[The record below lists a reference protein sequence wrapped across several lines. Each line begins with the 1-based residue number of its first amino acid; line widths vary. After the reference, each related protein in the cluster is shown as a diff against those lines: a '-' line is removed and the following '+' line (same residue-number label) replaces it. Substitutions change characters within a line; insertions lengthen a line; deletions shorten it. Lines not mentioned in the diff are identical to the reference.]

1 MAYPEPANV
10 APWYLRNITQ
20 ALQLDE
26 ATGNVFVRTGIT
38 GNVVITGP
46 VTIPGTVTV
55 ASTAENP
62 VHVHLDE
69 VGTSGILDVPYL
81 PVGGNINVTN
91 LVSIT
96 GNINANVLGN
106 VAVEGNVGILGNVT
120 IGNFPA
126 LQSIAGNVRI
136 INTVSV
142 AGNVG
147 ASILGNVTVGNFP
160 VLQSITGNVNAS
172 ISGNVGVEGNV
183 GILGNVTVLQGTN
196 PWTVTGN
203 VRATVTGDVSVLG
216 NVTVGNFP
224 ALQSITG
231 DITGNVNASIL
242 GNVSASIIGNVNV
255 TQGTSPWTVTGN
267 VTTVGTSNVA
277 ITGTNLDAFGRL
289 RVSEPFTL
297 FDSQNR
303 YIDGEQFSSI
313 TAAGGN
319 VVYVANE
326 SSFNLNVSSTNGSSV
341 IRQSKTVQAYQPGK
355 SLLTMNTFAMAALK
369 ANLRQRVGYFT
380 VGNGIYFEADG
391 TSLYLVI
398 RSSTTGVVVE
408 ERIAQADWN
417 GNTLLSGTVLDPALT
432 QIFWNDVEWL
442 GVGNVR
448 AGFVING
455 QFIVCHTFQHANQPG
470 NTTVYMTTA
479 TLNPR
484 YEITNTGATSG
495 NSTMK
500 QICSTVISE
509 GGFTPTTKIGYV
521 TNTTNTTRVSSA
533 NTLTSLCSI
542 RLNPAY
548 PDAVVVP
555 AQIDLL
561 LIDVRYGQFQL
572 IENATFATSWSNVVG
587 SVVQTSIHSNT
598 ITDGT
603 LVYAG
608 LTSSRD
614 EVEIGDDIKKRLQLW
629 RDAAGT
635 TSTLTLAVAYTQAN
649 SDLLWKLGWEELTN

>member
-1 MAYPEPANV
+1 MATPDPSNV

-20 ALQLDE
+20 ALELNE
-26 ATGNVFVRTGIT
+26 ATGQVFVRTGFEGNIIIT
-38 GNVVITGP
+38 GNVS
-46 VTIPGTVTV
+46 IPGNVD
-55 ASTAENP
+55 AHISEI
-62 VHVHLDE
+62 
-69 VGTSGILDVPYL
+69 GTSGNLTVPWM
-81 PVGGNINVTN
+81 PVSIDGNSNVTISSGNVNAVVSGNVTSTLSGN
-91 LVSIT
+91 LAGITGNVNIGTMPNVNATVSGTVAVSSIT
-96 GNINANVLGN
+96 GNIAGITANVTVVDGGGSITVDGNVNANITG
-106 VAVEGNVGILGNVT
+106 
-120 IGNFPA
+120 
-126 LQSIAGNVRI
+126 
-136 INTVSV
+136 
-142 AGNVG
+142 
-147 ASILGNVTVGNFP
+147 GNVTVTQGTNP
-160 VLQSITGNVNAS
+160 WVV
-172 ISGNVGVEGNV
+172 SGNVGV
-183 GILGNVTVLQGTN
+183 TGT
-196 PWTVTGN
+196 
-203 VRATVTGDVSVLG
+203 A
-216 NVTVGNFP
+216 
-224 ALQSITG
+224 
-231 DITGNVNASIL
+231 
-242 GNVSASIIGNVNV
+242 
-255 TQGTSPWTVTGN
+255 
-267 VTTVGTSNVA
+267 NVA
-277 ITGTNLDAFGRL
+277 LGGTNLDAFGRL
-289 RVSEPFTL
+289 RISEPFTL

-303 YIDGEQFSSI
+303 YIDGEQFSSL
-313 TAAGGN
+313 TATGGN

-355 SLLTMNTFAMAALK
+355 SLLTMNTFAMATLK

-380 VGNGIYFEADG
+380 EGNGIYFEANG
-391 TSLYLVI
+391 TSLFLVI

-408 ERIAQADWN
+408 ERIPQANWN
-417 GNTLLSGTVLDPALT
+417 GNTLLSGTVLDPTLT

-484 YEITNTGATSG
+484 YEITNTAGTSG

-521 TNTTNTTRVSSA
+521 TNTTDVTRVSTA

-572 IENATFATSWSNVVG
+572 IENATFTTSWSNVAG
-587 SVVQTSIHSNT
+587 SVVQTSVHSNT

-614 EVEIGDDIKKRLQLW
+614 AVEISEDIKKRLQLW

-649 SDLLWKLGWEELTN
+649 SDLLWKFGWEELTN